1 VVAVFSV
8 RVRPLMP
15 SRLRRGA
22 IAIACASVAITAMLG
37 AWYTGGSSAGRLDRA
52 VDPRLTAGL
61 GEHRELTEALV
72 NIGSPIAVTVMT
84 ALLVAAL
91 LFLRRPRA
99 ALLAALGPPVACAIT
114 EWVIKPL
121 VERTRGGTLSY
132 PSGHTTGIF
141 AVALVVVILMLDRTP
156 QRLPVTARVVISTG
170 AVAIGTVVAIAS
182 VAVGDHYATDTV
194 GGACV
199 ALATVLGLSLVV
211 DAVADRTPSL

>member
-1 VVAVFSV
+1 VGVFSV
-8 RVRPLMP
+8 RVRPLMS
-15 SRLRRGA
+15 SRVRRWA
-22 IAIACASVAITAMLG
+22 IAIACASATITAVLG

-99 ALLAALGPPVACAIT
+99 ALLAALGPAVACAIT

-141 AVALVVVILMLDRTP
+141 AVTLVVVILMLDRTP
-156 QRLPVTARVVISTG
+156 ERLPLIARLVISTG
-170 AVAIGTVVAIAS
+170 ALAIATVVAIAS
-182 VAVGDHYATDTV
+182 VAAGDHYATDAI

-211 DAVADRTPSL
+211 DAVADRTPSP